1 MNRHIKGGFFII
13 ASMLLFSFIGIFVR
27 VINRKIWI
35 LLFYGGLIGFLILTI
50 YLIHKKGM
58 RYLWPKKYKWLLFLS
73 ALIASGVVST
83 YFQAYRTTTFANT
96 VLLHYTAPIFAAI
109 FAPIFLKERIDKP
122 TIISLALSSLGI
134 ILIVYKEGFS
144 LSNIGTIGSLFA
156 LASGILYGFSILAN
170 KKLSAIFDPS
180 LIMFYQYGF
189 FLLWPL
195 FMKPEDYIINQREII
210 LIVIYT
216 LIFSMLPALL
226 YLTGLKDVKAQ
237 HAGIIAYVEVLAAI
251 SYGYLFFN
259 ESPSLL
265 TIIGGALVILS
276 GYIVMKAE
284 FKRR

>member
-96 VLLHYTAPIFAAI
+96 VLLHYTAPIFAAV

-144 LSNIGTIGSLFA
+144 LSNLGAIGALFA
-156 LASGILYGFSILAN
+156 LASGI
-170 KKLSAIFDPS
+170 
-180 LIMFYQYGF
+180 
-189 FLLWPL
+189 
-195 FMKPEDYIINQREII
+195 
-210 LIVIYT
+210 
-216 LIFSMLPALL
+216 
-226 YLTGLKDVKAQ
+226 
-237 HAGIIAYVEVLAAI
+237 
-251 SYGYLFFN
+251 
-259 ESPSLL
+259 
-265 TIIGGALVILS
+265 
-276 GYIVMKAE
+276 
-284 FKRR
+284 